1 MNVVVVV
8 AGGCGA
14 RGARGP
20 APAARRAAGRGR
32 RRPGGGAASR
42 WCVMSYCVMF
52 SCHVMLQVIRESR
65 KHRDSHNTTL
75 MLVIVIGLFLMTEI
89 PLLVITVLHTLD
101 NRSPYWH
108 SLSVCI
114 LVSQQYNPSLKI
126 LQVSSVAKILSV

>member
-1 MNVVVVV
+1 MNVVVV

-20 APAARRAAGRGR
+20 PPAARRAAGRGR

-42 WCVMSYCVMF
+42 WCVMSSCYVMF

-101 NRSPYWH
+101 NRCTILAF
-108 SLSVCI
+108 SLC
-114 LVSQQYNPSLKI
+114 LYFSLTTI
-126 LQVSSVAKILSV
+126 